1 MIEPTAS
8 RVAWAG
14 DYLRVEVETWPGIG
28 DYEVIHKHDAVAIVP
43 VTPDGDVV
51 LVRQFRPPVRDSLLE
66 VPAGLLDIEGEDART
81 CAERELY
88 EETGYRSAGAAFLG
102 GTYLSPGFTDEYM
115 HLFWAWTGAE
125 PEGALRGRHRGGA
138 PAAARGGG
146 VGPDGEGAQC
156 DVGPRA
162 VVGRCRARLAGRG
175 SIPAVGWRN
184 GGP

>member
-1 MIEPTAS
+1 MTEPTAS

-14 DYLRVEVETWPGIG
+14 DYLRVEVESWPGIG

-43 VTPDGDVV
+43 VMPDGDVV

-66 VPAGLLDIEGEDART
+66 FPAGLLDLEGEDARA

-88 EETGYRSAGAAFLG
+88 EETGFRSAGAAFLG

-125 PEGALRGRHRGGA
+125 PEGGPEDGIEVVRRPLHEAVASARSGKVRNATSALALLLAAATPALRDV
-138 PAAARGGG
+138 AAS
-146 VGPDGEGAQC
+146 P
-156 DVGPRA
+156 P
-162 VVGRCRARLAGRG
+162 
-175 SIPAVGWRN
+175 
-184 GGP
+184 